1 MLRFVELCEV
11 RQRHPYDLSG
21 GQMQRLAVAKAL
33 LTKPEILLLDE
44 PTKGLDAALK
54 EKLGQYIQKIVA
66 TGVTVV
72 IVSHDVEFCADYA
85 TDCALLFDGNLIER
99 MLPICF
105 FADNYFYT
113 PAVQRLFANEKED
126 A

>member
-1 MLRFVELCEV
+1 MCIR
-11 RQRHPYDLSG
+11 DS
-21 GQMQRLAVAKAL
+21 
-33 LTKPEILLLDE
+33 TKPEILLLDE

-85 TDCALLFDGNLIER
+85 TDCALLFDGNLIGADAAN
-99 MLPICF
+99 CF

>member
-1 MLRFVELCEV
+1 MYQYRYAISYTCSIK
-11 RQRHPYDLSG
+11 R
-21 GQMQRLAVAKAL
+21 
-33 LTKPEILLLDE
+33 
-44 PTKGLDAALK
+44 
-54 EKLGQYIQKIVA
+54 KL
-66 TGVTVV
+66 

-85 TDCALLFDGNLIER
+85 TDCALLFDGNLIGADAANS
-99 MLPICF
+99 F

>member
-1 MLRFVELCEV
+1 M
-11 RQRHPYDLSG
+11 
-21 GQMQRLAVAKAL
+21 
-33 LTKPEILLLDE
+33 
-44 PTKGLDAALK
+44 
-54 EKLGQYIQKIVA
+54 
-66 TGVTVV
+66 

-85 TDCALLFDGNLIER
+85 TDCALLFDGNLIGADAANS
-99 MLPICF
+99 F